1 MALDRAGD
9 TFVVEGGHPL
19 RGRIAPVGNKNE
31 ALPALCAALLTAER
45 CCVGNLPRIRDVQS
59 IVDLLSN
66 LGVEVKSRDA
76 RTLDLQAASRPDRDP
91 DAELCAAIR
100 GSFLIVPGLLH
111 RCGFARVARP
121 GGDRIGRR
129 RLDTHLL
136 ALRQLGAEIEVHPLE
151 YVLRLAGPFRG
162 AEVLLDEAS
171 VMATENAVM
180 AASVADGAS
189 VILNAACEPHIQ
201 GLCRMLCAMGARI
214 RGAGTNRIEI
224 EGVPEL
230 GGCCHSIGPD
240 HIEIGSLAAM
250 AAMTRGEITIAPVVA
265 DELKLIRLVF
275 ERLGV
280 ALELGGETLHVAR
293 EQRLE
298 IEDDADGAIPTLSD
312 APWPGFPT
320 DLTPVALALATQ
332 ARGTLLVHEKMF
344 ESRLFFTDRLVAM
357 GARIVLCDPH
367 RAIVSG
373 PAPLVGQ
380 RLASP
385 DIRAGM
391 ALIAAALSAQ
401 GESVIMNANQ
411 VDRGYEDI
419 DVRLR
424 QLGAVIERV

>member
-1 MALDRAGD
+1 MAIEASGD
-9 TFVVEGGHPL
+9 TFVIEGGRSL

-31 ALPALCAALLTAER
+31 ALPTLCASLLTPEPCR
-45 CCVGNLPRIRDVQS
+45 LGNLPRIRDVRS
-59 IVDLLSN
+59 IIDLLAN
-66 LGVEVKSRDA
+66 CGTDVKCLDPRTVELRS
-76 RTLDLQAASRPDRDP
+76 AATPNGEP
-91 DAELCAAIR
+91 DADLCSAIR

-111 RCGFARVARP
+111 RRGYARVARP

-129 RLDTHLL
+129 RLDTHFL
-136 ALRQLGAEIEVHPLE
+136 ALRQLGTEIEVAPGE
-151 YVLRLAGPFRG
+151 YVLRLNGRFKA

-180 AASVADGAS
+180 AASVAEGTT
-189 VILNAACEPHIQ
+189 VILNAACEPHVQ
-201 GLCRMLCAMGARI
+201 GLCRMLSSMGARI

-230 GGCCHSIGPD
+230 GGCDHQIGPD

-250 AAMTRGEITIAPVVA
+250 AAMTRGELTIAPIVP
-265 DELKLIRLVF
+265 DDLKMIRLVF

-280 ALELGGETLHVAR
+280 VLELGHDTLHVAAD
-293 EQRLE
+293 QRLE

-320 DLTPVALALATQ
+320 DLAPIALALATQ

-373 PAPLVGQ
+373 PAALVGQ

-391 ALIAAALSAQ
+391 ALIAAALTAR

-424 QLGAVIERV
+424 QLGAAIARV